1 MRPRIQHVAHPTLP
15 EPPFAPPAIKFKLCK
30 ISGFVYSARVIPHP
44 IQYQG
49 SKRGLAPLILRYL
62 PVQME
67 RLVEPFA
74 GSAAV
79 SIACAAHG
87 RAKTYWLN
95 DLNKPLAELIGLMI
109 NHSDEMCRFYKGLW
123 QEQYPDSVEHYYRVR
138 EDFNRTQNPRL
149 LLYLLTRC
157 VKGAVRYNAEGLF
170 NQSPDKRRHGTR
182 PETMRANILGVSVL
196 LRGRSVISSLDY
208 RDVLANVGADDVVYM
223 DPPYQGVCGERDSR
237 YYAGVMFDDFVAELA
252 ELNRRGIRYVVSYD
266 GRTGTKRFGKPMP
279 KVLELTLVELEA
291 GPSTQATLLGRKAIT
306 VESLY
311 LSTPL
316 AEEVGASE
324 QMHKRREVEQF
335 VLMESRKPYGKI
347 SKRVS

>member
-1 MRPRIQHVAHPTLP
+1 M
-15 EPPFAPPAIKFKLCK
+15 
-30 ISGFVYSARVIPHP
+30 YSAPVIPHP

-62 PVQME
+62 PAEMD

-79 SIACAAHG
+79 SIACAARG
-87 RAKTYWLN
+87 RAKSYWLN

-109 NHSDEMCRFYKGLW
+109 NHPDELCRFYKTLW
-123 QEQYPDSVEHYYRVR
+123 QEQHADSIEHYYRTR
-138 EDFNRTQNPRL
+138 EEFNRTRDPRL
-149 LLYLLTRC
+149 LLYLLARC

-170 NQSPDKRRHGTR
+170 NQSPDKRRHGTL
-182 PETMRANILGVSVL
+182 PETMRENILGVSAL
-196 LRGRSVISSLDY
+196 LRGRTVVSSLDY
-208 RDVLANVGADDVVYM
+208 RDVLANVGVDDVVYM

-237 YYAGVMFDDFVAELA
+237 YYAGVVFDDFVAELA

-266 GRTGTKRFGKPMP
+266 GRTGAKRFGRPMP

-311 LSTPL
+311 LSPPL
-316 AEEVGASE
+316 AEEAGASRRMQQRKEAE
-324 QMHKRREVEQF
+324 QL
-335 VLMESRKPYGKI
+335 VLMETRRPYGKA
-347 SKRVS
+347 SKKVS

>member
-1 MRPRIQHVAHPTLP
+1 
-15 EPPFAPPAIKFKLCK
+15 
-30 ISGFVYSARVIPHP
+30 VIPHP
-44 IQYQG
+44 VQYQG

-79 SIACAAHG
+79 SIACAARG
-87 RAKTYWLN
+87 RAKNYWLN

-109 NHSDEMCRFYKGLW
+109 NHPDELCRFYKGLW
-123 QEQYPDSVEHYYRVR
+123 QAQHPDSLEHYYRVR
-138 EDFNRTQNPRL
+138 EDFNRTQDPRL
-149 LLYLLTRC
+149 LLYLLARC

-182 PETMRANILGVSVL
+182 PETMRKNILGVSSL
-196 LRGRSVISSLDY
+196 LRGRSVVSSLDY
-208 RDVLANVGADDVVYM
+208 RDVLANVGVDDVVYM

-237 YYAGVMFDDFVAELA
+237 YYAGVMFDDFVEALTQ
-252 ELNRRGIRYVVSYD
+252 LNRRRIRYVVSYD
-266 GRTGTKRFGKPMP
+266 GRTGVKRFGKPMP
-279 KVLELTLVELEA
+279 KTLGLTLVELEA

-311 LSTPL
+311 LSAPL

-324 QMHKRREVEQF
+324 RMHHRRDTEQLA
-335 VLMESRKPYGKI
+335 LMESGKSYGKI